1 MVSDATVPAEL
12 TGSLHGR
19 RVVIVGSSGIAAR
32 LASMAAAAGSE
43 IVLAGRDQR
52 KLDALAADLDR
63 TAAGGVRTAVVDVRQ
78 EDSIVRLAESVGE
91 LDHLVSLA
99 AAHAAGP
106 VAQLDVSAIRDAFD
120 AKVIG
125 PMLLA
130 KHFSGNIRAGGSI
143 LLFSGLAAWR
153 PTPGLSVTAT
163 TNGAVSFLAEA
174 LAVELGPIRVNA
186 ISPGVTDSGYWD
198 SLGEAKAGFFAETAE
213 RNPARRI
220 GATQDIAAAALSV
233 LVNPFITGTTIH
245 VDGGARLA

>member
-1 MVSDATVPAEL
+1 MSDATVPAQA
-12 TGSLHGR
+12 TGSLQGK

-32 LASMAAAAGSE
+32 LASVAAAAGSE
-43 IVLAGRDQR
+43 VVLAGRDQR
-52 KLDALAADLDR
+52 KLDTIAADLNH
-63 TAAGGVRTAVVDVRQ
+63 TAAGSVHTARVDVRH

-106 VAQLDVSAIRDAFD
+106 VVQLDVSAIREAFD

-130 KHFSGNIRAGGSI
+130 KHLGGNIRAGGSI

-153 PTPGLSVTAT
+153 PAPGLSVTAT

-198 SLGEAKAGFFAETAE
+198 SLGAARADFFAETAE

-220 GATQDIAAAALSV
+220 GATQDIAAAVLSV
-233 LVNPFITGTTIH
+233 LLNPFITGTTIH